1 MLKSYCQKQ
10 KLKYRSEKKAPL
22 TPNGKGF
29 TLAEAAASIII
40 LAFIC
45 SSVLVAINRS
55 MESAADVTL
64 QMQAFEIARENM
76 EQLISTDSVKEYTD
90 FGYSEEHPQIQWQT
104 TVESFF
110 EPITDRLWIQAVCA
124 AEYTDSKGELKK
136 VELTHWLTDLSTK
149 QILELIKERK
159 KQQDYLALIGQLIET
174 LLEAAEYA
182 GVDEETVEQW
192 ADNGMPV
199 TEDGYFI
206 KVYIDLYKRTNG
218 NPSEEEI
225 EQAEETFGRI
235 LLLGRASGGGT
246 QPGPERPIIE
256 PPGPEEQEIGCN
268 CDGLPFCEYFICVL
282 TNCPH
287 IKPPGSELGRFFA
300 ECMN

>member
-1 MLKSYCQKQ
+1 
-10 KLKYRSEKKAPL
+10 
-22 TPNGKGF
+22 
-29 TLAEAAASIII
+29 
-40 LAFIC
+40 
-45 SSVLVAINRS
+45 

-124 AEYTDSKGELKK
+124 AEYLDSKGEPKR

-206 KVYIDLYKRTNG
+206 KAYIDLYKRTNG
-218 NPSEEEI
+218 NPSAEEI
-225 EQAEETFGRI
+225 EQAEETFNRM
-235 LLLGRASGGGT
+235 LLAGRASESGT
-246 QPGPERPIIE
+246 RTEPTGPEQE
-256 PPGPEEQEIGCN
+256 EIGPDEPKPEIGPN
-268 CDGLPFCEYFICVL
+268 CDELPFCDYFICVL
-282 TNCPH
+282 MNYPH

-300 ECMN
+300 ECMK

>member
-10 KLKYRSEKKAPL
+10 KLKYHSEKKAPL
-22 TPNGKGF
+22 PLNNKGF
-29 TLAEAAASIII
+29 TLAEAAAAIII

-45 SSVLVAINRS
+45 SSVLVFINRS
-55 MESAADVTL
+55 MESAADAAL

-104 TVESFF
+104 TVEAFF
-110 EPITDRLWIQAVCA
+110 EPITDRLWIQAVCT
-124 AEYTDSKGELKK
+124 AEYTDSKSELKK

-174 LLEAAEYA
+174 LEEAAEYA
-182 GVDEETVEQW
+182 GVNEETVEQW

-206 KVYIDLYKRTNG
+206 KVYLDLYKETNG
-218 NPSEEEI
+218 NPSAEEI
-225 EQAEETFGRI
+225 EQAGEIYDRI
-235 LLLGRASGGGT
+235 LLSGGASGDGT
-246 QPGPERPIIE
+246 GPVPEGPEPE
-256 PPGPEEQEIGCN
+256 GPEPEGPRPDCSSLPPCEKIICL
-268 CDGLPFCEYFICVL
+268 DGSGQTVSWDLVMACWREMP
-282 TNCPH
+282 
-287 IKPPGSELGRFFA
+287 
-300 ECMN
+300 